1 MCIYLRGLI
10 SQEQGDATEQFS
22 PNVDEF
28 QYLPVIFDME
38 LYKESAN
45 VTANSI
51 NSYIYSNL
59 RF

>member
-1 MCIYLRGLI
+1 MCIYLGGLV
-10 SQEQGDATEQFS
+10 SQEQRDETEQFS
-22 PNVDEF
+22 PNADEF

-45 VTANSI
+45 VTMNSI
-51 NSYIYSNL
+51 NSHIYSNL